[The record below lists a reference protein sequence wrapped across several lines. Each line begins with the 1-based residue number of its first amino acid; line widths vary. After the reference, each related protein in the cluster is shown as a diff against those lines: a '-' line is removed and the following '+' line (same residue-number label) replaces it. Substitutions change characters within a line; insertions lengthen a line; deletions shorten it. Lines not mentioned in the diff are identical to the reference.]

1 MRISDWSSDVCS
13 SDLPSHP
20 YPSGTRDVAFALAW
34 IRANIAKYG
43 GDTESIYLIGHS
55 AGAAH
60 AASYAYDRRY
70 QPRSGHGLAGLVVVS
85 GRVRA
90 DNSED
95 NPNARKV
102 EEYYGKDSTQYD
114 AMSAVA
120 HVSAASP
127 PTMIA
132 FGIERESG

>member
-1 MRISDWSSDVCS
+1 MSPEIYANVLYYVARQEYFGFN
-13 SDLPSHP
+13 LEYRLAPSHP

-85 GRVRA
+85 GQIGRASCRERVCQ
-90 DNSED
+90 
-95 NPNARKV
+95 
-102 EEYYGKDSTQYD
+102 YG
-114 AMSAVA
+114 
-120 HVSAASP
+120 
-127 PTMIA
+127 
-132 FGIERESG
+132 